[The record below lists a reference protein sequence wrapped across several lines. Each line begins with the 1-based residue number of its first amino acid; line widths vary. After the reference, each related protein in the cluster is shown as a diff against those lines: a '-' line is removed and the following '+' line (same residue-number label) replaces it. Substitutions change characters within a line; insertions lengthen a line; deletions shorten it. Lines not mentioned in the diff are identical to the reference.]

1 MGSFVPEL
9 HQMPGSQHD
18 LYALAR
24 LWQWERTV
32 RRLLPGVVAEGGVGA
47 VFQPVLGLHGGV
59 PRIRGYEALARFP
72 VAAGVPVG
80 LWFRVASDMG
90 LAYDLELAAA
100 QKAVD
105 GSPRMLAESLLFLN
119 ASLTVAVDLA
129 GEMVPQVPSRLVI
142 DTPYLGMDDRGGTAV
157 IDRLRGLGA
166 LVAVDDVPVRG
177 LPAARPTLTGLRPD
191 YVKVD
196 VITGLDDD
204 PMARVDLA
212 EAVIWCEEWGTTV
225 IAERVEKV
233 TDVQILYDLGV
244 RFV

>member
-1 MGSFVPEL
+1 
-9 HQMPGSQHD
+9 MPGSQHD

-24 LWQWERTV
+24 LWQWEGTA
-32 RRLLPGVVAEGGVGA
+32 RRLLPGVVAAGDVGA
-47 VFQPVLGLHGGV
+47 VFQPVLGLDGGV

-80 LWFRVASDMG
+80 VWFRVAADMG
-90 LAYDLELAAA
+90 LACDLELAAA
-100 QKAVD
+100 EKAVD

-119 ASLTVAVDLA
+119 ASLTVAVDPA
-129 GEMVPQVPSRLVI
+129 GAMVPRVPSRLVI
-142 DTPYLGMDDRGGTAV
+142 DIPYLGVDERECAAVVGG
-157 IDRLRGLGA
+157 LRGLGA
-166 LVAVDDVPVRG
+166 LVAVDDVPMRG
-177 LPAARPTLTGLRPD
+177 LPALRPTLTELRPD

-212 EAVIWCEEWGTTV
+212 EAVIWCEEWGITV

-244 RFV
+244 RSVQGYSLARPA